1 MKLGER
7 YGPDSP
13 PQPSVSQPYQYLN
26 LRLVVSRTVRQYDSV
41 VQVTQCGTLLQQP
54 QETNTGA
61 FLFIKWNES
70 NKAAV
75 YVYVSKSGRKPGLD
89 TI

>member
-7 YGPDSP
+7 HGPDSP
-13 PQPSVSQPYQYLN
+13 SQPSVSQPCQYLN
-26 LRLVVSRTVRQYDSV
+26 LRLVVSRTVKQYNSV
-41 VQVTQCGTLLQQP
+41 AQVTQCDTLLEQP
-54 QETNTGA
+54 QKTNTGA

-70 NKAAV
+70 NKAVV
-75 YVYVSKSGRKPGLD
+75 YMYVSKSEKKPGLD